1 MSTAP
6 QALPTLSGMK
16 YLVEMVL
23 ATGDRDTVM
32 RVGDQKALGKSYALK
47 VVKREGPGDDIQLER
62 AKAHVEASAKLGHAT
77 CLKYFDYRPRKSWFR
92 TTGGEV
98 LMEYVPGQSL
108 DALKDISVAQGVLM
122 AAQVAAALAHM
133 NRRGVRHGDLT
144 PAHVML
150 SKAGQVKVLGY
161 GLSLLGEKAAGLGS
175 RLYAAPERS
184 KGAKELTEKGDL
196 YSFGA
201 TFYSVLTGGT
211 AHLGKKS
218 IEGGRMPTPIA
229 LNPKIP
235 TAINNLLVLCL
246 SSDPDK
252 RPEDFSVVARQ
263 LDDYAKA
270 QKLAPESLKGVA
282 QPKEA

>member
-1 MSTAP
+1 MSTAS
-6 QALPTLSGMK
+6 QGLPALSGMK
-16 YLVEMVL
+16 YLVETIL

-32 RVGDQKALGKSYALK
+32 RVGDQKQLGKTYALK
-47 VVKREGPGDDIQLER
+47 VVKREGPADDIQLER
-62 AKAHVEASAKLGHAT
+62 ARAHVEASAKLGHAT
-77 CLKYFDYRPRKSWFR
+77 CLKYYDYRPRKSWFR

-108 DALKDISVAQGVLM
+108 DALKDLSVAQGVLL

-144 PAHVML
+144 PGHVLL
-150 SKAGQVKVLGY
+150 SKSGGVKVFGY
-161 GLSLLGEKAAGLGS
+161 GLSLLGEKAAGLGA
-175 RLYAAPERS
+175 RLYAAPERT
-184 KGAKELTEKGDL
+184 KGPKELTEKADL

-201 TFYSVLTGGT
+201 TFYHLLTGQP

-229 LNPKIP
+229 INPKIP
-235 TAINNLLVLCL
+235 TPINNLIVLCL
-246 SSDPDK
+246 SSDPEK
-252 RPEDFSVVARQ
+252 RPEDFSVVAKQ
-263 LDDYAKA
+263 LDDYARS
-270 QKLAPESLKGVA
+270 QKYSPEALKGVA